1 MTEVTNE
8 PEFTTQDQHAPT
20 PPSKDDPEVTTLDQ
34 HAPAPPSIGEV
45 TTLDQHAPAPPAL
58 DRDGPTR

>member
-1 MTEVTNE
+1 MTEATNE
-8 PEFTTQDQHAPT
+8 PEF
-20 PPSKDDPEVTTLDQ
+20 TTLDQ

-58 DRDGPTR
+58 DRDGQ